1 MANDLII
8 KTIFKAI
15 DRISGPVKRM
25 SSGVSKFSRNAARSM
40 GQVNRITRELGRT
53 ISRGVTRGLKLA
65 TVGVVALGAAM
76 AKIIGTGAEFERSM
90 VSATAKFPEGIKRGT
105 KEFDALESKVRE
117 IGATTEFKATQAAEA
132 LNFLAMAGFNATQAS
147 AALPG
152 VVDLATAS
160 NMDLATATDIASDS
174 LNAFGLA
181 TKDASKLG
189 SNLARV
195 NDVLLKTTTST
206 NTTME
211 DLFEA
216 VKAGAPTVTAA
227 GQSIETFGAIVGT
240 LADAG
245 NKGESAGTA
254 LRNMFLR
261 IQAPVGAAR
270 GLIRKYIGDIKNA
283 DGSMIDIVEVIR
295 RLQGSFKSLGKVE
308 QAQILDT
315 MFGKRA
321 IGGVQVLLAKGADG
335 IETLR
340 QRLLDAKGAA
350 AGLAGEMRD
359 TTAGSIDNLKSAVES
374 VIISLFKLDD
384 SGIKGVIDAM
394 TGWVRANE
402 KLIVQ
407 KIGDTITELKENFDD
422 LVKSAKYIGAVVGTV
437 WLLTSAIRVASG
449 AMTLFNLVAAANPLG
464 LAVTAAIISIGFL
477 VATIATNWEDIK
489 ITTGWLVDDIIDSF
503 LGLGSWFVDV
513 WINGIV
519 KGFDWLVLYFKTL
532 FTGPIEGIKMGFEG
546 VLNVIS
552 TAILK
557 IGALMRMIPGVGMAM
572 GAIDWV
578 LGNDR
583 EASKNY
589 IPPGKIPVPKVA
601 PPAIPNGAEYY
612 RGRDGADG
620 ASAPQ
625 VQSPAAR
632 AAAIERSE
640 TKTTR
645 EGRLTILNE
654 SGRETSYAG
663 DDLLDMGIS
672 MQPTGTF

>member
-1 MANDLII
+1 VANDLII

-40 GQVNRITRELGRT
+40 GQVNRITGKLSKT

-65 TVGVVALGAAM
+65 TVGVVALGAALW
-76 AKIIGTGAEFERSM
+76 KVVSIGADFEKTLT
-90 VSATAKFPEGIKRGT
+90 SAGT
-105 KEFDALESKVRE
+105 KFGRGIVEGTDAYKALEDAARKT
-117 IGATTEFKATQAAEA
+117 GATTEFTASQSA
-132 LNFLAMAGFNATQAS
+132 LALKELGAAGFSLTEAITLLPNAIN
-147 AALPG
+147 
-152 VVDLATAS
+152 LATAAEVEVG
-160 NMDLATATDIASDS
+160 DAAKLAAGSLGALGLNIGSAEEKTAQ
-174 LNAFGLA
+174 
-181 TKDASKLG
+181 
-189 SNLARV
+189 LARV
-195 NDVLLKTTTST
+195 MDVMKMSSDSASQTLEDVAEAIKTGG
-206 NTTME
+206 NTAVQYKQDIEQMNSAIVAMARVQIVGSEAGIAYRNIYTRLVDPVGRAKKALRDMKIDVE
-211 DLFEA
+211 DSKGNMRSL
-216 VKAGAPTVTAA
+216 T
-227 GQSIETFGAIVGT
+227 AIVGDFSAAT
-240 LADAG
+240 DKMGTRKKGQALFRVFGARPIAAFGAMLNLGTEELRRIEAASYDAEGGILAAS
-245 NKGESAGTA
+245 EAM
-254 LRNMFLR
+254 RN
-261 IQAPVGAAR
+261 
-270 GLIRKYIGDIKNA
+270 
-283 DGSMIDIVEVIR
+283 
-295 RLQGSFKSLGKVE
+295 
-308 QAQILDT
+308 T
-315 MFGKRA
+315 MS
-321 IGGVQVLLAKGADG
+321 
-335 IETLR
+335 
-340 QRLLDAKGAA
+340 
-350 AGLAGEMRD
+350 
-359 TTAGSIDNLKSAVES
+359 GSIDSLKSAVES

-449 AMTLFNLVAAANPLG
+449 AMTLFNLVAAANPLA

-477 VATIATNWEDIK
+477 VATIVANWEDIK

-519 KGFDWLVLYFKTL
+519 AGFDWLVLYFKTL
-532 FTGPIEGIKMGFEG
+532 FTDPIEGIKMGFEG

-557 IGALMRMIPGVGMAM
+557 IGELMRMIPGVGMAM

-578 LGNDR
+578 VGNDR

-620 ASAPQ
+620 ASTPQ